1 MTQRNIVYTVAFHIS
16 RVQNLPWWKDSQC
29 AHTFDSLDSLT
40 AFLEA
45 NLPVSHRTID
55 GIRHGDKIYKTGEIY
70 KTLLYTITKNRRN
83 KHRKMC

>member
-16 RVQNLPWWKDSQC
+16 RVRNLPWWKDSHS

-45 NLPVSHRTID
+45 NLPVSHRTMD
-55 GIRHGDKIYKTGEIY
+55 EIRHGDKTHRNGEIY
-70 KTLLYTITKNRRN
+70 KTLWYTVTKNSIQ
-83 KHRKMC
+83 KYRKTD